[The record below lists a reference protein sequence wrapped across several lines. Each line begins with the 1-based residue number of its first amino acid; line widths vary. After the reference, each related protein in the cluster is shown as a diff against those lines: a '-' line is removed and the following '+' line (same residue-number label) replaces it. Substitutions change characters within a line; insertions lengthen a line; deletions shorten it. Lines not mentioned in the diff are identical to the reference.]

1 MMTKGS
7 MSYGMN
13 RDDTSVSILSRIFDN
28 GPSALLAQ
36 DAVGQLEETRR
47 PRESDDCGVGIR
59 VAVPYR
65 DVDPLVIRHPYQ
77 AGSPEASVS
86 GSQSGDHG
94 CVSCNQRLGPILGY
108 RKSGELNCCHA
119 VNDVRPECVG
129 HH

>member
-47 PRESDDCGVGIR
+47 PGNRTIAES
-59 VAVPYR
+59 
-65 DVDPLVIRHPYQ
+65 
-77 AGSPEASVS
+77 ASVS
-86 GSQSGDHG
+86 LSHTVMSIHSSSATRTKQA
-94 CVSCNQRLGPILGY
+94 P
-108 RKSGELNCCHA
+108 RKPPYPAASLA
-119 VNDVRPECVG
+119 TMAA
-129 HH
+129 